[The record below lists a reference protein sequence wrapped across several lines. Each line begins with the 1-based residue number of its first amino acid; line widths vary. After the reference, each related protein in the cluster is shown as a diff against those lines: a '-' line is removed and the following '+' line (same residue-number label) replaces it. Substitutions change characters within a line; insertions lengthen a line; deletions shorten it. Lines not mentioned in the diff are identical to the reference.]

1 MPKTIGIKALVAV
14 ALAAA
19 ACDEAPPPTDAVT
32 GRVSHIVDGDTFFIG
47 KTRIRLC
54 GIDAPPQ
61 GHPGYRQAAKFL
73 EGLIDGKTVEC
84 VPVGAGATCVG
95 RSMPQSSSR
104 LVAQCFL
111 GGIDVAD
118 EMVRKGHA
126 KDWRRGARRE
136 TP

>member
-1 MPKTIGIKALVAV
+1 MV
-14 ALAAA
+14 ALICAAA
-19 ACDEAPPPTDAVT
+19 ACDDAPPPADTVT
-32 GRVSHIVDGDTFFIG
+32 GQVSHIVDGDTFFIG
-47 KTRIRLC
+47 KTRVRLC

-73 EGLIDGKTVEC
+73 QHMIDGKTVRC

-95 RSMPQSSSR
+95 RSMPQSSRR

-111 GGIDVAD
+111 GRVDVAD

-126 KDWRRGARRE
+126 KDWRRRARMGAR
-136 TP
+136 